1 MKREKSKEILQV
13 HRHLTSEYKFENDGV
28 GMGGVFDI
36 NIHCEN
42 LQLFKVFELLIF
54 RNSVIIIVLSY

>member
-28 GMGGVFDI
+28 GMGGV
-36 NIHCEN
+36 
-42 LQLFKVFELLIF
+42 LI
-54 RNSVIIIVLSY
+54 